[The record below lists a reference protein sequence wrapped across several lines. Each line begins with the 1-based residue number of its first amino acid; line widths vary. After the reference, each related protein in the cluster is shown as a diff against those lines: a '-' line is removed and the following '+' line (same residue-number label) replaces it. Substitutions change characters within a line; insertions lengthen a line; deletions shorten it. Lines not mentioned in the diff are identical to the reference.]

1 MATLVLYGEL
11 HLMTLV
17 MSMRHHQ
24 DFCRLYALLS
34 DRTHGA
40 WRSHVA
46 LAKPDEGWQS
56 AFVGIVDH
64 GGGLSNHDV
73 GSFPG
78 IRQMAVFAAT
88 GLSASCLTVFSGIL
102 VVPQS
107 AGATVPAMGLMLR
120 WLAAWRRN
128 KRCV

>member
-1 MATLVLYGEL
+1 
-11 HLMTLV
+11 
-17 MSMRHHQ
+17 MSAFSQRRGIGGDGGNVGAVWRTASDDAGDEHEHHR

-56 AFVGIVDH
+56 ALLALLTTVAAYLIMM
-64 GGGLSNHDV
+64 LAP
-73 GSFPG
+73 FPG

-88 GLSASCLTVFSGIL
+88 GLSASCLTVFSGIPGCAA
-102 VVPQS
+102 VCRC
-107 AGATVPAMGLMLR
+107 GRFRR
-120 WLAAWRRN
+120 WG
-128 KRCV
+128 